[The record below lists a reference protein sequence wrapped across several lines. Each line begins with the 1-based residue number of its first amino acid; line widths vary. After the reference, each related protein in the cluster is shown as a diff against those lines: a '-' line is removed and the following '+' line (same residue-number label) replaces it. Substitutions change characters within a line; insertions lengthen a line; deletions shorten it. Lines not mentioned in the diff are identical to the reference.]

1 LCGTERK
8 RRIDEGELERIC
20 DVVARRLSN
29 EKEIR
34 RSQDRSGSW
43 ARA

>member
-8 RRIDEGELERIC
+8 RRIDEVELERIC

-29 EKEIR
+29 RKEIG
-34 RSQDRSGSW
+34 RS
-43 ARA
+43 